1 MGLQHIP
8 SVMLELLLPLGR
20 LLVLLVTGALILIA
34 FGLRL
39 RQTMTVPAGFSTPTP
54 PEIQKQRPVPEDEV
68 IAEFL
73 KNEFHH
79 PDFDEVRKQFAA
91 IVLNP
96 NLEDARE
103 NARRRSLLF
112 RKRGGLWREL
122 PPDTEWWEVSIA
134 PRALGRVR
142 VFPRADWRRYS
153 QRGFSLPLFAE
164 RIAAGLR
171 ESTSDSFLSALS
183 VLQRQ
188 LAKGGAG
195 GSILLIGVDEDKAL
209 TIIEGNHRMVAAAL
223 SSAPQLQAFRFFCG
237 FSPRMSRCCWYQSS
251 MANFL
256 HYARNVARDLSQ
268 FRHSDLARLVPRR
281 HPAAKTLAAASA
293 ESTLQLSGTSLQM
306 REGELAVSQQPEE
319 PLA

>member
-8 SVMLELLLPLGR
+8 SLMSLELLLPLGR
-20 LLVLLVTGALILIA
+20 LLVLLVTGAVLLLA

-39 RQTMTVPAGFSTPTP
+39 RHTMTVPAGFSTPTP
-54 PEIQKQRPVPEDEV
+54 PEIQKRRPAAEDEV

-73 KNEFHH
+73 KNEFYH
-79 PDFDEVRKQFAA
+79 PDFDEVRKEFAA

-96 NLEDARE
+96 NLEDERE
-103 NARRRSLLF
+103 NARRRNLLF

-164 RIAAGLR
+164 RIAAGL
-171 ESTSDSFLSALS
+171 EQSTKDSFLSALG

-188 LAKGGAG
+188 LAKGGVG
-195 GSILLIGVDEDKAL
+195 GSILLIGIDEDKAL

-223 SSAPQLQAFRFFCG
+223 SPAPQLQAFRFFCG
-237 FSPRMSRCCWYQSS
+237 FSARMSRCCWYQSS

-256 HYARNVARDLSQ
+256 HYARNVARDLRQ
-268 FRHSDLARLVPRR
+268 FRHSDLARLLPRR
-281 HPAAKTLAAASA
+281 RLAAKTS
-293 ESTLQLSGTSLQM
+293 ESTHQLSGAGLQM
-306 REGELAVSQQPEE
+306 REGELTVGQQPQE
-319 PLA
+319 PVA

>member
-1 MGLQHIP
+1 MGLHFP
-8 SVMLELLLPLGR
+8 SLISLELLLPLGR
-20 LLVLLVTGALILIA
+20 LLVLLVTGALILLA

-39 RQTMTVPAGFSTPTP
+39 RRTMTVPAGFSTTTP
-54 PEIQKQRPVPEDEV
+54 PEVGKRRPAAEDEV

-73 KNEFHH
+73 RNEFYH
-79 PDFDEVRKQFAA
+79 PDFDEVRKEFATL
-91 IVLNP
+91 VLNP

-103 NARRRSLLF
+103 NARRRNLLF

-122 PPDTEWWEVSIA
+122 PPDTQWWEVSIS

-164 RIAAGLR
+164 RIAAGL
-171 ESTSDSFLSALS
+171 EKSTADPFLSALG
-183 VLQRQ
+183 VLQRE
-188 LAKGGAG
+188 LAKGGVG

-223 SSAPQLQAFRFFCG
+223 SPAPPLHTFRFFCG

-251 MANFL
+251 MVNFR
-256 HYARNVARDLSQ
+256 HYARNVALDLSQ
-268 FRHSDLARLVPRR
+268 FRHSDLAHLVPRR
-281 HPAAKTLAAASA
+281 RSAAKALAAASA
-293 ESTLQLSGTSLQM
+293 ESTLQLSGTSLRM
-306 REGELAVSQQPEE
+306 RDGELTENRQHQE
-319 PLA
+319 PAL